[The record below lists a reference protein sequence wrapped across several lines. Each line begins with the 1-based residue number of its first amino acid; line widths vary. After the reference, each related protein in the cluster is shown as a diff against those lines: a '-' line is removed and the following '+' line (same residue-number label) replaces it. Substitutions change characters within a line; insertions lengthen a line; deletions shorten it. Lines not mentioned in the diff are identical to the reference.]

1 MRRVFVAASNCRAR
15 SIRSSESEDRVDSS
29 VRPRAA
35 PQTLDVAPPMGIKV
49 LASLEN
55 PYGDYCVDVFV
66 REDSTFGFEE
76 YRGDP
81 EDVGSWHSLHRYSS
95 LVFKSEEDA
104 LAQAKACVAWLKTDG
119 T

>member
-1 MRRVFVAASNCRAR
+1 MRWKSKSR
-15 SIRSSESEDRVDSS
+15 
-29 VRPRAA
+29 
-35 PQTLDVAPPMGIKV
+35 TLDVAPPMGIKV

-55 PYGDYCVDVFV
+55 PYGGYCVDVFV
-66 REDSTFGFEE
+66 RENGTFGFEE
-76 YRGDP
+76 YRRDP